1 MLTRERG
8 AALRGCWPVYRVIRF
23 VDDLIDRVL
32 ALILILVLLIGV
44 YFIYDTAYVFY
55 HASAARVAYYRP
67 GSEEA
72 AEAAETKPLT
82 EDYVAWLTLD
92 DTNIDY
98 PVMQGENN
106 SKYLNMDPYGEYS
119 LAGSIFL
126 DSRNAGDFSDSYSLL
141 YGHHMSGGYMFGALD
156 RFYDKNYFETHRS
169 GSLRVGGVDY
179 PLTVFAVLQT
189 DASEDAVFNPQG
201 SEKVLQTAKEASMYY
216 REPEDGRVIALS
228 TCKDPG
234 STTRTVVLCTL
245 SEG

>member
-1 MLTRERG
+1 M
-8 AALRGCWPVYRVIRF
+8 YRVIRF
-23 VDDLIDRVL
+23 FDDVLDRVL

-72 AEAAETKPLT
+72 AAVEAKPLT

-92 DTNIDY
+92 ETSIDY
-98 PVMQGENN
+98 PVMQADNN
-106 SKYLNMDPYGEYS
+106 SKYLNMDPYGDYS

-126 DSRNAGDFSDSYSLL
+126 DSRNAGDFSDSYSLV

-156 RFYDKNYFETHRS
+156 RFYDESYFDAHRT
-169 GSLRVGGVDY
+169 GHLRVGETEY
-179 PLTVFAVLQT
+179 RLTVFAVLLT
-189 DASEDAVFNPQG
+189 DANEDTLFNPQG
-201 SEKVLQTAKEASMYY
+201 SERVLKIAKEASMYD
-216 REPEDGRVIALS
+216 REPENAHVLALS

-245 SEG
+245 SEE

>member
-141 YGHHMSGGYMFGALD
+141 TGTICPAAICSA
-156 RFYDKNYFETHRS
+156 RW
-169 GSLRVGGVDY
+169 
-179 PLTVFAVLQT
+179 T
-189 DASEDAVFNPQG
+189 D
-201 SEKVLQTAKEASMYY
+201 
-216 REPEDGRVIALS
+216 
-228 TCKDPG
+228 
-234 STTRTVVLCTL
+234 STTRTISRRT
-245 SEG
+245 GADR